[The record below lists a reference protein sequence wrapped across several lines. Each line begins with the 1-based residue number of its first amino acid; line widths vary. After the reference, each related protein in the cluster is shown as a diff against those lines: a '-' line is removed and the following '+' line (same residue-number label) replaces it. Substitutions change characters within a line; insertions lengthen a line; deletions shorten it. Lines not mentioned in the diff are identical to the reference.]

1 MKKKEIKLK
10 LLLFELDGGGK
21 HIAVKSCVNGI
32 NSILLIDTGASNT
45 IFDRDNKAFN
55 DTVFADVKGE
65 GSGSG
70 FNSEIPE
77 ICRGEIKSFKLGRLS
92 VESREMI
99 FTSMGHI
106 NKLYKSLKLPR
117 ITGILGSDILV
128 EFEAVID
135 FGKGV
140 LLLYRN

>member
-1 MKKKEIKLK
+1 MKKKEVKLK
-10 LLLFELDGGGK
+10 LRLFELDGGGK
-21 HIAVKSCVNGI
+21 HIAVRGRVNGV

-45 IFDRDNKAFN
+45 IFDRDNKAFL
-55 DTVFADVKGE
+55 DISFVDVKGE

-77 ICRGEIKSFKLGRLS
+77 ISKAEIKSLKLGRLS
-92 VESREMI
+92 IESREMI

-106 NKLYKSLKLPR
+106 NKLYKSLKLPS

-140 LLLYRN
+140 LLLYKN